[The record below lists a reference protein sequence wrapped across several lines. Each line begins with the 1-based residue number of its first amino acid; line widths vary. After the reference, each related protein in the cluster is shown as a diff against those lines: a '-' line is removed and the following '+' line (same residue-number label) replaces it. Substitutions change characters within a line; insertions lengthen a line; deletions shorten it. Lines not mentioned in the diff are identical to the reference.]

1 MIWFWVPISL
11 VIVNDVAAYV
21 CGMLFGR
28 HQLIKL
34 SPKKTVEGFVGALF
48 VTMIFAYFVSYPWDA
63 YSDIPIAG
71 VLTIW
76 GTVGHILHAV
86 RLHALPRAG
95 PIDQRPQ

>member
-34 SPKKTVEGFVGALF
+34 SPKKTVEGFVGALI
-48 VTMIFAYFVSYPWDA
+48 VTMIFAYFVRQPCLCLS
-63 YSDIPIAG
+63 
-71 VLTIW
+71 
-76 GTVGHILHAV
+76 
-86 RLHALPRAG
+86 HALTEIKAKLVADGLGDSGSGERSLCG
-95 PIDQRPQ
+95 STT

>member
-48 VTMIFAYFVSYPWDA
+48 VTMIFAYFVSTPGT
-63 YSDIPIAG
+63 PIAM
-71 VLTIW
+71 T
-76 GTVGHILHAV
+76 
-86 RLHALPRAG
+86 RSRAC
-95 PIDQRPQ
+95 